1 VVRTLIKHSKLGPE
15 QLSFCE
21 LVAPGLPSANSGSG
35 IGSGVRRDR
44 KREKKA
50 TLIKDETNALRLN
63 QPRKTGIRAVRNPTQ
78 APLLPLAS
86 RSLVTPSLLE
96 STSHTVAIALPSQSD
111 SHPGENTDDVFLK
124 AIVDRSGCTNA

>member
-21 LVAPGLPSANSGSG
+21 LVAPGLPFANSGSG

-44 KREKKA
+44 KREKKPRSLRTKQMLYGSTSLANRGYGPSA
-50 TLIKDETNALRLN
+50 T
-63 QPRKTGIRAVRNPTQ
+63 PTQ